1 MMSIGGYF
9 ELEIREG
16 EHFHQGAIK
25 LSTARQCFE
34 YILKARRYTKV
45 YIPYY
50 TCDVIIEP
58 LMKLNVK
65 YEYYLSV
72 TTYPVSS
79 LVIGLLHSG

>member
-16 EHFHQGAIK
+16 KHFHQGAIK

-50 TCDVIIEP
+50 TCDVII
-58 LMKLNVK
+58 
-65 YEYYLSV
+65 
-72 TTYPVSS
+72 
-79 LVIGLLHSG
+79 

>member
-34 YILKARRYTKV
+34 YILKLDGIQKCIFHIT
-45 YIPYY
+45 
-50 TCDVIIEP
+50 
-58 LMKLNVK
+58 
-65 YEYYLSV
+65 
-72 TTYPVSS
+72 
-79 LVIGLLHSG
+79 LVM